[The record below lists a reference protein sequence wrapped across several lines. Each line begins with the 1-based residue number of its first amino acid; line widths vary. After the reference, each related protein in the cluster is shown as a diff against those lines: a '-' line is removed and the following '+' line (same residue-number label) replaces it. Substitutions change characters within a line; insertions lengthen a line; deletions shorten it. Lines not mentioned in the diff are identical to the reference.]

1 MGGSWKRLA
10 AFARIFEF
18 QYSGSSLGFDQDRS
32 TMQTKPFDP
41 FTAVVYLSLRS
52 TITSAASEID
62 AGAALRASAISAF
75 SSGIKY

>member
-1 MGGSWKRLA
+1 LNSSIPGHRSALTRI
-10 AFARIFEF
+10 AR
-18 QYSGSSLGFDQDRS
+18 QC
-32 TMQTKPFDP
+32 FDP
-41 FTAVVYLSLRS
+41 FTAVAYLSLRS